1 MVVCVG
7 HVACVGINRLVYTVG
22 KTGRKGPLER
32 LGCSTKEDG
41 TAGTGLMGLKSEM
54 NGGFL

>member
-1 MVVCVG
+1 MW
-7 HVACVGINRLVYTVG
+7 HVACVEKNRLYVHTALVR
-22 KTGRKGPLER
+22 KMGRKGPLER

-41 TAGTGLMGLKSEM
+41 TAGTGLMRLKSEM